1 MCKLACIA
9 GLSLYLFLLLMDKNP
24 QSFSYSIILFL
35 YIYTILTMFSLTVF
49 KQYMNWEV
57 RKLSENVNNWMI
69 SYKGMKLILQ
79 NCRILTKKQL
89 A

>member
-1 MCKLACIA
+1 MKSDSKKQNYKPAAENKKTRMCKLACIA

-49 KQYMNWEV
+49 KQYMN
-57 RKLSENVNNWMI
+57 
-69 SYKGMKLILQ
+69 
-79 NCRILTKKQL
+79 
-89 A
+89 